1 MLYRAGRARDVVSLH
16 PCRAGSH
23 MSCPHASLQ
32 VVARDAGEQEGIG
45 MRCSEH
51 TTPLPLPRNRMR
63 KWIKAHEEAIEQVQI
78 VASRALAAGDL
89 AKCLEAHHLAMR
101 ARAEL
106 IALVAPKRTVK
117 SKSPTETEL
126 EADADDNDAPIMPE
140 PDLSQTSDEELM
152 ILAGVKPPS
161 NGELANSTTSPVAA
175 ERKPPP
181 RRGRPKGYPVSGVAK
196 LAKEQAQQRQERQRE
211 REASYHPSWRHDSAI
226 AWPAPTIPEE
236 WDDND

>member
-1 MLYRAGRARDVVSLH
+1 
-16 PCRAGSH
+16 
-23 MSCPHASLQ
+23 
-32 VVARDAGEQEGIG
+32 

-51 TTPLPLPRNRMR
+51 TTPLPLPRNRLR

-89 AKCLEAHHLAMR
+89 PKCLEAHHLAMR

-106 IALVAPKRTVK
+106 IALAAPKRTVK

-126 EADADDNDAPIMPE
+126 EADTDDNDGPIMPE
-140 PDLSQTSDEELM
+140 PDLSQMSDEELM
-152 ILAGVKPPS
+152 ILAGVKPSS
-161 NGELANSTTSPVAA
+161 NGELANSTSPVAA
-175 ERKPPP
+175 ECKPPP
-181 RRGRPKGYPVSGVAK
+181 RRGRPKGYPVSAVAK
-196 LAKEQAQQRQERQRE
+196 LAKERAQERREREQRE
-211 REASYHPSWRHDSAI
+211 RKATYYPSWRHDCAI